1 MPRGWLTN
9 DWMPSL
15 SASDVT
21 DKDHPVV
28 FAEYPVATKY
38 GKTLSLGLP
47 AGRTYSIELQ
57 MGPRRSEQY
66 TYILSENWTV
76 QGRKTEELD
85 TDIDFELM
93 K

>member
-1 MPRGWLTN
+1 
-9 DWMPSL
+9 
-15 SASDVT
+15 
-21 DKDHPVV
+21 
-28 FAEYPVATKY
+28 
-38 GKTLSLGLP
+38 
-47 AGRTYSIELQ
+47 

-66 TYILSENWTV
+66 TYVLSENWTV